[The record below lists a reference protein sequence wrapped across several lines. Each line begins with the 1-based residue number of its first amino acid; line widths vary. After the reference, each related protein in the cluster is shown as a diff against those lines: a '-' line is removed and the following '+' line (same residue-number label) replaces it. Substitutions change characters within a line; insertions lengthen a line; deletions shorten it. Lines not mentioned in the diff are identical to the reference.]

1 MLASSS
7 PLLQVKKCCTVG
19 GRNSGK
25 TTWSEIMKGII
36 PSEYIATESR
46 EGTFGL
52 STLTPD
58 TQICIWDEWK
68 TTSMST
74 DMIKAVL
81 GGKKFSHWKL

>member
-1 MLASSS
+1 M
-7 PLLQVKKCCTVG
+7 G

-36 PSEYIATESR
+36 PSDYIASESR
-46 EGTFGL
+46 ESTFGL
-52 STLTPD
+52 SQLTPD

-68 TTSMST
+68 ATNMST

-81 GGKKFSHWKL
+81 GGLEVLHSDLSIYNRS